1 MKKIVV
7 ILTLIAILL
16 PLIAATDYEQDLN
29 TKIDKMSVSSEVKV
43 FFISMVPIFELRGA
57 IPIGILRYQL
67 PVWKTYPI
75 AVVGNMI
82 PIFLLLLFYDL
93 ITKLFFRV
101 PFLKKILEKLFE
113 RTRRK
118 SKLVEK
124 YEELGLML
132 FVSIPLPVTGA
143 WTGSLA
149 AYIFGLSFWKSIMF
163 ILFGVMFAGVLVTI
177 LTKMGWFGAALAF
190 IAFSAIL
197 INSFIKK
204 RRIQN
209 EKI

>member
-1 MKKIVV
+1 
-7 ILTLIAILL
+7 
-16 PLIAATDYEQDLN
+16 
-29 TKIDKMSVSSEVKV
+29 
-43 FFISMVPIFELRGA
+43 
-57 IPIGILRYQL
+57 
-67 PVWKTYPI
+67 
-75 AVVGNMI
+75 
-82 PIFLLLLFYDL
+82 
-93 ITKLFFRV
+93 V